1 MEELFGPIS
10 ATTIA
15 AIVAVLVQAI
25 KEHFQLDGK
34 AALLL
39 SLGVSLI
46 SFAPFYLLFYWGTL
60 PTGQLIYSALFY
72 SISGWLLAAGY
83 YSAIKTGF
91 GR

>member
-15 AIVAVLVQAI
+15 AIVAVLVQII
-25 KEHFQLDGK
+25 KDQWQLEGK
-34 AALLL
+34 AALMV
-39 SLGVSLI
+39 SLGVSLVA
-46 SFAPFYLLFYWGTL
+46 FVPFYLLWFWGTL

-72 SISGWLLAAGY
+72 SVSGWLLAAGF
-83 YSAIKTGF
+83 YSTIKTGF